1 MSNKSVKDYYVKNKS
16 KLMKRFG
23 YSLKIAKDL
32 LMERFDESKSE
43 DLITQMR
50 KEYEDILTK
59 MTDIGGKRNLFI
71 SIITDKV
78 SLLAMFFILE
88 KEGYTYREIG
98 DFANKFTEIET
109 KNAMERAEKKGMN
122 LLDLYFDDV
131 FINSAKTHCND
142 TLKRKYPDN
151 WVMEFVDG
159 TNEDFDYGLNVS
171 ECAIHKAYKKLGAE
185 KYAPFTC
192 LIDFAQA
199 HVLGFGLSRTQSLA
213 NGAPGCD
220 HRYSRIG
227 NTPKAWPPESF
238 PEYTGKFE

>member
-1 MSNKSVKDYYVKNKS
+1 MVNYYLKNKL

-32 LMERFDESKSE
+32 LMERFNESKSE
-43 DLITQMR
+43 NLINQMR
-50 KEYEDILTK
+50 NEYEDILTK
-59 MTDIGGKRNLFI
+59 MTDVGGKKNLLI

-98 DFANKFTEIET
+98 EFANKFTEIET
-109 KNAMERAEKKGMN
+109 KNAIERAEKKGMN
-122 LLDLYFDDV
+122 LSDFFFDDV
-131 FINSAKTHCND
+131 FINTAKTHCND
-142 TLKRKYPDN
+142 TLKKKYSDN

-159 TNEDFDYGLNVS
+159 TNDDFDYGLNVS
-171 ECAIHKAYKKLGAE
+171 ECAILKAYKKLGAE
-185 KYAPFTC
+185 KYAPFAC

-199 HVLGFGLSRTQSLA
+199 HVLGTGLSRTKSLA
-213 NGAPGCD
+213 NGASGCD

-227 NTPKAWPPESF
+227 NTPKAWPPETF
-238 PEYTGKFE
+238 TEYTGKFE